1 LVLTVTSI
9 FDVTTLENFT
19 ESFDKAVRRL
29 GFTGFAIGSISMM
42 DDPGK
47 LFSVRWPGWIEHYA
61 VNGFVHEDIVIDQT
75 ARSLEPFTWM
85 DLRNRRPD
93 EGTRVFE
100 ECSRF
105 GWPDGFTVPV
115 DGPDARRGLV
125 SLAAPALL
133 SSLTASERAELVT
146 LSLSAYR
153 QAFALAMDHRRPSR
167 RLSPREREA
176 LAHVSRGREDAE
188 IALLMSISTS
198 TAHAHVE
205 RAKRRLGA
213 STRAHAVALAIT
225 ANLI

>member
-1 LVLTVTSI
+1 MALLFDGTS
-9 FDVTTLENFT
+9 LEHFT
-19 ESFDKAVRRL
+19 EFFDAAVRRF
-29 GFTGFAIGSISMM
+29 GFTGFAIGSISLL

-61 VNGFVHEDIVIDQT
+61 VNGFVHEDIVIDET
-75 ARSLEPFTWM
+75 SRSLEPFTWLE
-85 DLRNRRPD
+85 LRSRRPG
-93 EGTRVFE
+93 EGNRVFE

-125 SLAAPALL
+125 SIAAPTLL
-133 SSLTASERAELVT
+133 CHLTTSERAELVT

-153 QAFALAMDHRRPSR
+153 QAFTLAMNQRRPSR
-167 RLSPREREA
+167 RLPSREREA
-176 LAHVSRGREDAE
+176 LSHVSRGRDDAE
-188 IALLMSISTS
+188 IALLMSISRS

>member
-1 LVLTVTSI
+1 
-9 FDVTTLENFT
+9 VTTLEDFT
-19 ESFDKAVRRL
+19 ESFDTAVRRL
-29 GFTGFAIGSISMM
+29 GFTGFAIGSLSMM
-42 DDPGK
+42 NDTGK

-61 VNGFVHEDIVIDQT
+61 VNGFVHEDIVIDET
-75 ARSLEPFTWM
+75 ARSLEPFTWT
-85 DLRNRRPD
+85 DLRNRRPG

-100 ECSRF
+100 ECSRL

-125 SLAAPALL
+125 SIAAPALL
-133 SSLTASERAELVT
+133 SSLTAAERTELVA
-146 LSLSAYR
+146 LSLAAYR
-153 QAFALAMDHRRPSR
+153 QAFTLAMDHKRPCK
-167 RLSPREREA
+167 RLSSREREA
-176 LAHVSRGREDAE
+176 LGHVSRGREDAE
-188 IALLMSISTS
+188 IALLMSISRS

>member
-1 LVLTVTSI
+1 VTLI
-9 FDVTTLENFT
+9 GDAKTLEQFT
-19 ESFDKAVRRL
+19 ESFATAVRRF
-29 GFTGFAIGSISMM
+29 GFTGFAIGRMALM
-42 DDPGK
+42 GDPGK

-61 VNGFVHEDIVIDQT
+61 VNGFVHEDIVIEEVI
-75 ARSLEPFTWM
+75 RSLEPFTGT
-85 DLRNRRPD
+85 DLQKRRPG
-93 EGTRVFE
+93 EGARVFE

-115 DGPDARRGLV
+115 DGPDSRRGLV
-125 SLAAPALL
+125 SVAAPALL
-133 SSLTASERAELVT
+133 SSLKDTERAELVT
-146 LSLSAYR
+146 LALSAYA
-153 QAFALAMDHRRPSR
+153 QACTLAMDQRRAS
-167 RLSPREREA
+167 LSLSLREREA
-176 LAHVSRGREDAE
+176 LAHVSKGRDDAE

>member
-1 LVLTVTSI
+1 
-9 FDVTTLENFT
+9 
-19 ESFDKAVRRL
+19 
-29 GFTGFAIGSISMM
+29 
-42 DDPGK
+42 
-47 LFSVRWPGWIEHYA
+47 VRWPGWIEHYA
-61 VNGFVHEDIVIDQT
+61 VNGFVHEDIVIEET

-85 DLRNRRPD
+85 DLQNRRPG
-93 EGTRVFE
+93 EGNRVFE
-100 ECSRF
+100 ECTRF

-125 SLAAPALL
+125 SIASPVLL
-133 SSLTASERAELVT
+133 SSLTVSQRAELVT
-146 LSLSAYR
+146 LSLSSYR
-153 QAFALAMDHRRPSR
+153 QAFTLAMDQSQTSR
-167 RLSPREREA
+167 RLSLREREA
-176 LAHVSRGREDAE
+176 LAHVAKGRDDTQ

>member
-1 LVLTVTSI
+1 VTSI

-19 ESFDKAVRRL
+19 ESFDTAVRRL

-61 VNGFVHEDIVIDQT
+61 VNGFVHEDIVIDET

-85 DLRNRRPD
+85 DLQARRPG

-125 SLAAPALL
+125 SIAAPALL
-133 SSLTASERAELVT
+133 SSLTAAARAELVT

-153 QAFALAMDHRRPSR
+153 QAFSLATDHRKPSR
-167 RLSPREREA
+167 RLSAREREA

-188 IALLMSISTS
+188 IARLMSISTS

>member
-1 LVLTVTSI
+1 L
-9 FDVTTLENFT
+9 
-19 ESFDKAVRRL
+19 
-29 GFTGFAIGSISMM
+29 

-61 VNGFVHEDIVIDQT
+61 VNGFVHEDIVIDET
-75 ARSLEPFTWM
+75 SRSLEPFTWLE
-85 DLRNRRPD
+85 LRSRRPG

-125 SLAAPALL
+125 SIAAPTLL
-133 SSLTASERAELVT
+133 CHLTTSERSELVT

-153 QAFALAMDHRRPSR
+153 QAFTLAMNQRRPSR
-167 RLSPREREA
+167 RLPSREREA
-176 LAHVSRGREDAE
+176 LSHVSRGRDDAE
-188 IALLMSISTS
+188 IALLMSISRS